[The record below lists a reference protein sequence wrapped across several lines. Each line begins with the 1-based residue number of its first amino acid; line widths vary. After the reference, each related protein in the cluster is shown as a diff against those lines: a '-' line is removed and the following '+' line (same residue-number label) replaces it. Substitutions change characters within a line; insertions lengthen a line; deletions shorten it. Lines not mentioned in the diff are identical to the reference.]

1 MSQLIQDTPL
11 IVAGRRFASRLLVG
25 TGKYRDF
32 DETAAAIEASAADVV
47 TFAVRRTNLGQ
58 NPDEPNLL
66 DAISPSRYTLLP
78 NTAGCYTATEAV
90 QLALRAHKA
99 MAPNA
104 FSVGWDVAFGE
115 RGIYLMEG
123 NLISMVALHIGM
135 RYGYM
140 ALVWPDSCLLWAAL
154 AQWTLGKPDGPRGD
168 AAALAA
174 RLQSGRREAEL
185 LLEHAT
191 FQAEELTLQ
200 LLAAKQ
206 RDPEAQGAEV
216 ARLPHELELRQG
228 EQFGV
233 RRELA
238 HLDTLAGA
246 RLS

>member
-1 MSQLIQDTPL
+1 MWRGAT
-11 IVAGRRFASRLLVG
+11 VAGM
-25 TGKYRDF
+25 RDNSSL
-32 DETAAAIEASAADVV
+32 EPSQVRAPGAAEGIAGA
-47 TFAVRRTNLGQ
+47 Q
-58 NPDEPNLL
+58 
-66 DAISPSRYTLLP
+66 LP
-78 NTAGCYTATEAV
+78 FWAEAV

-174 RLQSGRREAEL
+174 CLQSGQREGEL

-191 FQAEELTLQ
+191 FQAEELTVQ

-206 RDPEAQGAEV
+206 QDPEAQGAEV
-216 ARLPHELELRQG
+216 ARLRHELELRQG
-228 EQFGV
+228 EQFGL

-238 HLDTLAGA
+238 HLDTLVASYQA
-246 RLS
+246 RARMLASQRGS